1 MKKLIVFISVTLF
14 LIACKK
20 EDGLSGGGSGN
31 MSFRVDG
38 SLVSTNV
45 WNASYGNLF
54 PAFITTNITSNMYK
68 DKRAVNININ
78 AVTNGTYN
86 FIDGSTSALNKA
98 YGSYYPDYFGDI
110 SNTYQFTSGSF
121 VVTSIDTIAKT
132 FSGTF
137 SGTATNSESGAT
149 VSITEGV
156 VTNGTLVRF

>member
-1 MKKLIVFISVTLF
+1 MKKIIVFISVTLF

-86 FIDGSTSALNKA
+86 FIDGSTSTLNKA

-132 FSGTF
+132 FSGSF

>member
-86 FIDGSTSALNKA
+86 FIDGSTSTLNKA

>member
-1 MKKLIVFISVTLF
+1 MKKIIVFISVTLF

-86 FIDGSTSALNKA
+86 FIDGSTSTLNKA

-121 VVTSIDTIAKT
+121 VVTAIDTIAKT

>member
-1 MKKLIVFISVTLF
+1 MKKIIVFISVTLF

-110 SNTYQFTSGSF
+110 SNTYQVTSGSF

>member
-1 MKKLIVFISVTLF
+1 MRKLVVFVSITLF
-14 LIACKK
+14 LVGCKK
-20 EDGLSGGGSGN
+20 EDGLAGGGSGN

-38 SLVSTNV
+38 LLVSTNV

-54 PAFITTNITSNMYK
+54 PAFLTTNITSNMYK

-86 FIDGSTSALNKA
+86 FINGSTSTLNKA
-98 YGSYYPDYFGDI
+98 YGTYFPDYFGDV
-110 SNTYQFTSGSF
+110 SNTYQFSSGSF

-137 SGTATNSESGAT
+137 SGTATKSGSGET

>member
-31 MSFRVDG
+31 MSFKVDG

-86 FIDGSTSALNKA
+86 FIDGSTSTLNKA

>member
-132 FSGTF
+132 FSGSF

>member
-1 MKKLIVFISVTLF
+1 MKKIIVFISVTLF

-31 MSFRVDG
+31 MSFKVDG

-86 FIDGSTSALNKA
+86 FIDGSTSTLNKA

>member
-31 MSFRVDG
+31 MSFSVDG

-86 FIDGSTSALNKA
+86 FIDGSTSTLNKA

>member
-86 FIDGSTSALNKA
+86 FIDGSTSTLNKA

-121 VVTSIDTIAKT
+121 VVTSIDTIAKK

>member
-1 MKKLIVFISVTLF
+1 MF

-86 FIDGSTSALNKA
+86 FIDGSTSTLNKA

>member
-1 MKKLIVFISVTLF
+1 MKKLIVFISITLF

-20 EDGLSGGGSGN
+20 EDSLSGGGSGN

-86 FIDGSTSALNKA
+86 FIDGSTSTLNKA

>member
-20 EDGLSGGGSGN
+20 EDSLSVGGSGN

-86 FIDGSTSALNKA
+86 FIDGSTSTLNKA

>member
-20 EDGLSGGGSGN
+20 EDGLSGGGSDN

-86 FIDGSTSALNKA
+86 FIDGSTSTLNKA

>member
-1 MKKLIVFISVTLF
+1 MKKIIVFISVTLF

-86 FIDGSTSALNKA
+86 FIDGSTSTLNKA

>member
-86 FIDGSTSALNKA
+86 FIDGSTSTLNKA

-132 FSGTF
+132 FSGSF

>member
-1 MKKLIVFISVTLF
+1 MKKIIVFISVTLF

-86 FIDGSTSALNKA
+86 FIDGSTSTLNKA

-121 VVTSIDTIAKT
+121 VVTEIDTIAKT
-132 FSGTF
+132 FSGSF